1 MSKPNSL
8 KEIYADEMKDLW
20 SANDQM
26 TRAVKSMAERAHDPE
41 LKRMLEKSVSGITEH
56 RDALKALLAEAGVE
70 VEKEHCQGM
79 EGLVKEALKHAVEDA
94 PENGDLRDVL
104 IVAQYQRMSHYGIA
118 GFGTAGAYANALG
131 LKEHVSKL
139 KAIVSDIYKADEYA
153 TKLGE
158 KAEKVAPKEE
168 A

>member
-1 MSKPNSL
+1 
-8 KEIYADEMKDLW
+8 
-20 SANDQM
+20 
-26 TRAVKSMAERAHDPE
+26 
-41 LKRMLEKSVSGITEH
+41 
-56 RDALKALLAEAGVE
+56 
-70 VEKEHCQGM
+70 
-79 EGLVKEALKHAVEDA
+79 
-94 PENGDLRDVL
+94 VL
-104 IVAQYQRMSHYGIA
+104 IVAHYQRMSHYGIA

-131 LKEHVSKL
+131 LKDHVSKL